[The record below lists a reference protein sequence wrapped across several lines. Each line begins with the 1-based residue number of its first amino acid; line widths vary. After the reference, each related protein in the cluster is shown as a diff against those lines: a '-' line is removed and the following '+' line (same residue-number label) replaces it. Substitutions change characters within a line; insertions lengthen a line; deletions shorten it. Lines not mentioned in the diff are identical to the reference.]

1 MDVLWTDR
9 ARLRL
14 KEIYDY
20 IALDQPGNASH
31 WVGRLIKRG
40 DSIGDQP
47 WAGRRVP
54 EYEDDTI
61 REVFLGDY
69 RIIYE
74 ITSSSIHILTVRH
87 GTQLLPSQITDV

>member
-1 MDVLWTDR
+1 MEVYWTDR

-14 KEIYDY
+14 KEVYDF
-20 IALDQPGNASH
+20 IARDQPVNATR
-31 WVGRLIKRG
+31 WVDRLIKRG

-61 REVFLGDY
+61 REVFQGDY

-74 ITSSSIHILTVRH
+74 ITSSRIHVLTVRH
-87 GTQLLPSQITDV
+87 GSQLLPLQISNV